1 METNRMRKTIAILL
15 AVMFVLTVTVGAV
28 GASTSTSKNP
38 KHTYSQQVSDV
49 KLTDKSTGSPTSYK
63 NIDKVDKISI
73 NKNKK
78 EQGLDD
84 TSQGTNM
91 ATNAISKL
99 PNGEI
104 AVKTLAAG
112 NVLKND

>member
-1 METNRMRKTIAILL
+1 METNRIRKTIAILL
-15 AVMFVLTVTVGAV
+15 VVMFVLTVTVAE
-28 GASTSTSKNP
+28 
-38 KHTYSQQVSDV
+38 VSAKV
-49 KLTDKSTGSPTSYK
+49 DKSTGSPTSYK
-63 NIDKVDKISI
+63 NNDKVDKISI

-78 EQGLDD
+78 EQGLDG

-104 AVKTLAAG
+104 AVTTLAAG